1 MSRSYRRPFA
11 AVTGVASAKDDK
23 RLANRGVR
31 RKQNLA
37 LKTCLKTD
45 VSYETLLLPHPR
57 ECAWNDTWHWG
68 RDGAQSDRS
77 HLRHATDEH
86 TLNYYRKLLRK

>member
-23 RLANRGVR
+23 RLAHRGVR

-37 LKTCLKTD
+37 LKISLD
-45 VSYETLLLPHPR
+45 YETLLLPHPL
-57 ECAWNDTWHWG
+57 ECPWNNPWVWS
-68 RDGAQSDRS
+68 RDGAQHDLS

-86 TLNYYRKLLRK
+86 TLRYYRKLQRK